1 MTTPAAIE
9 LHGRLADFVDQGA
22 KHAAIE
28 VSSHA
33 LSQDRVDGVR
43 FDSALFTNLSRD
55 HLDYHG
61 DMREYFESKARLFL
75 ECGPRHRIINLDSE
89 YGDQLATMCG
99 QDVVT
104 VSTSFDRVANG
115 RSHVFVRSIV
125 ATSRGSDIRFISSW
139 GDGCFTLQLPGEFNV
154 ANAVLVLAL
163 LLKKGVPLTT
173 ACDVMSQV
181 SAPPGRM
188 QRVAMDG
195 PAVFVDY
202 AHTPAALEV
211 ALRALRVHCRGRLWV
226 VFGCGGDRDSGKRPQ
241 MGKAAEH
248 LADRVVITNDNPR
261 SEDADAI
268 VDDIVAGLTHPERVT
283 IIEDRA
289 AAIAWTIEHAD
300 AADAVLVAG
309 KGHED
314 YQETCGKRL
323 PFSDYAVARKALA
336 IKEGAR

>member
-1 MTTPAAIE
+1 M
-9 LHGRLADFVDQGA
+9 
-22 KHAAIE
+22 
-28 VSSHA
+28 
-33 LSQDRVDGVR
+33 
-43 FDSALFTNLSRD
+43 FTNLTRD
-55 HLDYHG
+55 HLDYHR

-75 ECGPRHRIINLDSE
+75 DCGPRNRIINLDSE
-89 YGDQLATMCG
+89 YGDQLAAKCG

-104 VSTSFDRVANG
+104 VSTHFDRVANG
-115 RSHVFVRSIV
+115 RPHVFVRSIV
-125 ATSRGSDIRFISSW
+125 ATDQGSDIRFVSSW
-139 GDGCFTLQLPGEFNV
+139 GDGRFTLQLPGEFNV

-202 AHTPAALEV
+202 AHTPDALEV
-211 ALRALRVHCRGRLWV
+211 ALRALRAHCRGRLWV
-226 VFGCGGDRDSGKRPQ
+226 VFGCGGDRDAGKRPQ

-248 LADRVVITNDNPR
+248 LANQVVITNDNPR

-289 AAIAWTIEHAD
+289 AAIAWTIER
-300 AADAVLVAG
+300 AADTDAILVAG

-314 YQETCGKRL
+314 YQEILGKRV
-323 PFSDYAVARKALA
+323 PFSDYAVALKALDV
-336 IKEGAR
+336 KEGAR